1 MLRWFHPDSL
11 RARLL
16 GVVVICL
23 ALPLFGAVAYL
34 QRDIDRKVAAA
45 GELSERLVEVA
56 VRRHDELIAQARNL
70 LNVLSLVPA
79 IRDAVPGDLDECVA
93 IMKPLPLHSDWTTG
107 AWLTDPSGDILC
119 DTTGPAPGISL
130 GDREYFKRAADSK
143 DFVLSGYVI
152 GKRSG
157 KQIVLAVQ
165 PILRNGKVH
174 RMLGVSIELAW
185 YNDLIKVSRDPGV
198 AVMVL
203 DDQGVVLGR
212 QPDIDGWIGRRLA
225 DNPDI
230 RTALGQAMGTFASA
244 GVDGVKR
251 VWSYRPLG
259 QAGTKLMVG
268 LPTEPLEN
276 ATRRDLFLGLAVI
289 FAAGVLGF
297 IAIWRFVRSSILRW
311 MLVLTDRAE
320 RVGAGDTTAQIDASR
335 APTEIASVA
344 SAFNLMADRLAAR
357 DRDLTLARQAAEDA
371 SDRLSAVLESTSDN
385 VVAVGRDWRITYAN
399 SRARSQLQGEGDLA
413 DRDFWQVFPGA
424 RGGAFERQLRR
435 AMSERAPVA
444 FTEFFSHNN
453 TWYEISAYPAPEGVA
468 VYFRDVTL
476 RKRAEQALRDAKE
489 QAESANR
496 AKSDFLAAISHEI
509 RTPLEGVIGFAD
521 VLLQTALDDDQRR
534 YARHVSD
541 AGRSLTT
548 IIDDVLD
555 YAKLEGGRLDLRCA
569 PFDVAE
575 LAAGCVAIV
584 QRAADQK
591 NLSLSCFI
599 APGAP
604 TRALGDPDR
613 LRQVILNLLSNA
625 VKFTDYGRID
635 LTVEPGPG
643 GRAVFS
649 VTDTGIGVP
658 EERQR
663 ELFQRFT
670 QIERSRGG
678 TGLGLAICRRLVE
691 LMGGTVGVR
700 SRPGAGSTFW
710 FAVPLP
716 PAPADN
722 ADGASSSGD
731 GAGASAGAQPRPRRV
746 LVVEDVAM
754 NRELVVAVLR
764 NAGFTVEAVGDGAA
778 AVAAMQRSNF
788 DAVLMDVEMPG
799 MDGLEAARAI
809 RALPNAAAATPIIA
823 LTAVIA
829 PADAERCYAAGMNA
843 YVSKPLDREGLLA
856 ALRRATDPDSPP
868 DSAAATVPAAATA

>member
-34 QRDIDRKVAAA
+34 QRDIDRKVSAA
-45 GELSERLVEVA
+45 GDLTERLAEVA
-56 VRRHDELIAQARNL
+56 VRRHDELISQARNL
-70 LNVLSLVPA
+70 LNVLALVPA
-79 IRDAVPGDLDECVA
+79 IRDAAPGALDECVA

-119 DTTGPAPGISL
+119 DTTGPMPGISL
-130 GDREYFKRAADSK
+130 GDREYFKRAAAAK
-143 DFVLSGYVI
+143 DFVLSGYVV

-165 PILRNGKVH
+165 PILRNGKLH

-198 AVMVL
+198 AVMVM

-212 QPDIDGWIGRRLA
+212 QPDLDGWIGRRIA

-230 RTALGQAMGTFASA
+230 RTALGQPMGTFVSASI
-244 GVDGVKR
+244 DGVKR

-259 QAGTKLMVG
+259 LTGTKLMVG

-289 FAAGVLGF
+289 FSAGLLGF
-297 IAIWRFVRSSILRW
+297 VAIWRFVRASILRW
-311 MLVLTDRAE
+311 MQMLTDGAE
-320 RVGAGDTTAQIDASR
+320 RVGAGDTGAQIDAKR

-344 SAFNLMADRLAAR
+344 AAFNLMADRLTAR

-399 SRARSQLQGEGDLA
+399 NRARSQLQGEGDLA
-413 DRDFWQVFPGA
+413 DKEFWQAFPGA

-435 AMSERAPVA
+435 AMAERIPVA

-489 QAESANR
+489 QAEGANR
-496 AKSDFLAAISHEI
+496 AKSDFLAAISQEI
-509 RTPLEGVIGFAD
+509 RTPLDGVIGFAD
-521 VLLQTALDDDQRR
+521 LLLQSALNEEQRR
-534 YARHVSD
+534 YASHVRD
-541 AGRSLTT
+541 AGRSLAT

-555 YAKLEGGRLDLRCA
+555 YAKLEGGRLDLRSA
-569 PFDVAE
+569 PFDLGE
-575 LAAGCVAIV
+575 LTAGCVAIV
-584 QRAADQK
+584 QRAAEQK
-591 NLSLSCFI
+591 NLALSCFV
-599 APGAP
+599 APGTP
-604 TRALGDPDR
+604 MRALGDADR

-635 LTVEPGPG
+635 LAVEPGPG
-643 GRAVFS
+643 GRTVFS

-663 ELFQRFT
+663 DLFQRFT
-670 QIERSRGG
+670 QIDRSRGG
-678 TGLGLAICRRLVE
+678 AGLGLAICRRLVE

-710 FAVPLP
+710 FAIPLP
-716 PAPADN
+716 AAPADD
-722 ADGASSSGD
+722 AEIPVDAF
-731 GAGASAGAQPRPRRV
+731 APYRRPRRI

-754 NRELVVAVLR
+754 NRELVAAVLR
-764 NAGFTVEAVGDGAA
+764 NAGFTVDAVGDGAA
-778 AVAAMQRSNF
+778 ALAAVQRTRY
-788 DAVLMDVEMPG
+788 DVVLMDVEMPG

-809 RALPNAAAATPIIA
+809 RALSDPTTAQTPIVA

-843 YVSKPLDREGLLA
+843 YIAKPLDREELLTT
-856 ALRRATDPDSPP
+856 LRRAVRDEEADVGDEKT
-868 DSAAATVPAAATA
+868 AKVPAAATA